1 MSSGLF
7 FLFVG
12 LVCVLFAHHSS
23 YSSYSLLALRFR
35 YVHTYIAHLYRA
47 TTFLVLD

>member
-12 LVCVLFAHHSS
+12 LVCVLFAHSS
-23 YSSYSLLALRFR
+23 YSVLALRFR
-35 YVHTYIAHLYRA
+35 YVHTYIAHRYRA